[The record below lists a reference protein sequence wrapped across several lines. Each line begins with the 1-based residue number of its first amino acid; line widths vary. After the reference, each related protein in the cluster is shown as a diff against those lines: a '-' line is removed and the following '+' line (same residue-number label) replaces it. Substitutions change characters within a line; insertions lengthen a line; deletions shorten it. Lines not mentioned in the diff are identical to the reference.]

1 MADAK
6 AQVLKL
12 LRGREAARMN
22 FQFPGGAGDILI
34 SKASFETVAAAIDAG
49 KVHVSQVT
57 TLPAG
62 VGAQYTGTGTV
73 NLMEVPAITGRV
85 IEAYIM
91 HECIHAYLDLISSNV
106 QDVPEEAAA
115 YVVAD
120 LYAKMTNLSDA
131 RFSGTPFDEA
141 RPLANAI
148 LRHRAK
154 GTAGVPVVDA
164 TAWATLIAAV
174 RAIPDYAALGTG
186 STGHDG

>member
-22 FQFPGGAGDILI
+22 FQFPGGAGDII
-34 SKASFETVAAAIDAG
+34 VSKAAFEMVAAAIDAG
-49 KVHVSQVT
+49 TVHVSQVT

-62 VGAQYTGTGTV
+62 VGAQYSGTGTS
-73 NLMEVPAITGRV
+73 NLMEVPAIAGRV
-85 IEAYIM
+85 QEAFVM
-91 HECIHAYLDLISSNV
+91 HESLHAYFDLISSNV

-115 YVVAD
+115 YIVAD
-120 LYAKMTNLSDA
+120 LYAKMTNLKDD
-131 RFSGTPFDEA
+131 RLSGTPFDEA
-141 RPLANAI
+141 RPLASAI
-148 LRHRAK
+148 LKHRAK
-154 GTAGVPVVDA
+154 GAAGVPVVDT

-174 RAIPDYAALGTG
+174 RSVPEYSALGTG